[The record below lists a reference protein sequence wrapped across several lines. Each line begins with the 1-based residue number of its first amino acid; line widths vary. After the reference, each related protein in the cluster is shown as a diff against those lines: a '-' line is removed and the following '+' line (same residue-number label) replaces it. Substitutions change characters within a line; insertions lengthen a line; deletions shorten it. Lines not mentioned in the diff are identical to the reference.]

1 MNARALKDSYLGQA
15 WLVLALALAFAAALA
30 AVQAAWGPR
39 IEQNKRNDARRR
51 IPALLLGPMTPSEAR
66 RRLAEFDV
74 DERQFTVTA
83 RGTATPYTAYRV
95 RRKADGRMLGW
106 VVKGKGA
113 GYADTIELLVGLD
126 PSAERLLGMDVL
138 SQNETPG
145 LGNRIQELEF
155 RVRFSGKS
163 ADEPLV
169 AVKDAAEAPNEI
181 VAVTSA
187 TISSASVCDIVNRTG
202 RDVRQAMRDEP
213 GRGQESGHSDAQ

>member
-39 IEQNKRNDARRR
+39 IEQNKRDDARLR
-51 IPALLLGPMTPSEAR
+51 IPALLLGPMAADEAR
-66 RRLAEFDV
+66 RRLAELDV

-83 RGTATPYTAYRV
+83 RGTTTPYTAYRV
-95 RRKADGRMLGW
+95 RRKADGQMLGW

-138 SQNETPG
+138 RQNETPG
-145 LGNRIQELEF
+145 LGNRIQEAKW
-155 RVRFSGKS
+155 RGQFSGK
-163 ADEPLV
+163 AAAEPLA

-187 TISSASVCDIVNRTG
+187 TITSASVCDIVNRTV
-202 RDVRQAMRDEP
+202 RDFRETMDELE
-213 GRGQESGHSDAQ
+213 R